1 MDCIFGVTR
10 KEGLQCHPLTAH
22 LELRLEIS
30 CTVYVCGNL
39 MCAVEGQPIIITK
52 PGAALLFLWL
62 VPPWQEWEKELGA
75 DFDSLWYQYC
85 LSFGQ
90 NGKARLLYLHAIC
103 QHFLSPTTPSLPPLF
118 CGLSLLLGPWLQ
130 LMKSTVSNQVHFK
143 IFLQS
148 HHSMSLLIGPWLAG
162 LFVDNS
168 EM

>member
-10 KEGLQCHPLTAH
+10 KEGLQCHPLTTH

-90 NGKARLLYLHAIC
+90 NGKARLSYLHAIC
-103 QHFLSPTTPSLPPLF
+103 QHFLSPLCGWQTQSSSPFLRAVSAPRALALANEEHSFKSGAFQDLPPVTPQHEPLNRPLVGRPV
-118 CGLSLLLGPWLQ
+118 CG
-130 LMKSTVSNQVHFK
+130 
-143 IFLQS
+143 
-148 HHSMSLLIGPWLAG
+148 
-162 LFVDNS
+162 
-168 EM
+168 